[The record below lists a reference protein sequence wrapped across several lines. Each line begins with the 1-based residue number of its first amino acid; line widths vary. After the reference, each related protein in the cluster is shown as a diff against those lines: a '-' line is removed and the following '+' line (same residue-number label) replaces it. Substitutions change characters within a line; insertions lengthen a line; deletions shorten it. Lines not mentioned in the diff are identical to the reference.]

1 MNVVTGNTRVSMSKY
16 FEITLECLLNIIY
29 FDIDNTFFTV
39 GNQIYKQ
46 IKGIPMGS
54 HLSPALAYLICEYYE
69 RRIPLTIPPQRL
81 QFIFGGRYMD
91 DILIVR
97 LTPKDPDDPLHKLLD
112 NDLLRITDTQRKG
125 AIYHKDLTIKQ
136 EYDPRGALCL
146 GSLIYINEDTGLLE
160 IRYKNKNEES
170 LLASGKQKTLRFQ
183 HNSSFSPQ
191 HQKRGTIMGE
201 IVRIHRLTSNLTD
214 KKIQCRL
221 LSQELTGLGHK
232 PNITKQLL
240 IQRWKHTGD
249 MTFKKIAQ
257 FLK

>member
-1 MNVVTGNTRVSMSKY
+1 MSKY

-46 IKGIPMGS
+46 IKGVPMGS

-136 EYDPRGALCL
+136 EYASIFHAFFWIKYFDFIWSNTGTPLLRRF
-146 GSLIYINEDTGLLE
+146 LIG
-160 IRYKNKNEES
+160 
-170 LLASGKQKTLRFQ
+170 
-183 HNSSFSPQ
+183 
-191 HQKRGTIMGE
+191 
-201 IVRIHRLTSNLTD
+201 RISN
-214 KKIQCRL
+214 
-221 LSQELTGLGHK
+221 
-232 PNITKQLL
+232 
-240 IQRWKHTGD
+240 
-249 MTFKKIAQ
+249 
-257 FLK
+257 